1 MLDIELNFPDAAP
14 RRMSLPS
21 PVLVGRAAP
30 CGLRIAH
37 WRVARRHAWLRAVET
52 GVLLEDLD
60 SLSGTLLNGAR
71 VERLAAVLPEDDIF
85 IGPCRLRV
93 SRGAVP
99 DVQVPVATPA
109 GPHSGAAPLPR
120 ETDILL
126 ESAFASRLAHR
137 RRLHAALL
145 EALDLRRRDLA
156 GVSDSALRAE
166 AGRLLTQIVADD
178 QDMPAGVDPAALCQE
193 VLDEAVGLGPL
204 EPLLAAADVTE
215 IMVNRHDEI
224 YVERQG
230 RLYRHPAAF
239 SSEQSVRW
247 AIDRVVTPLGRRI
260 DEAAPMVD
268 ARLPDG
274 SRMHAI
280 IPPAAIRGASLT
292 IRKFPGR
299 SLTLDALTRGG
310 SLSTAMAAF
319 LAFGVRARRN
329 LIVSGGTGSGKTTLL
344 NVLSNEIPDAE
355 RVITIEDAAELR
367 LEHAHR
373 VALEARPPNAEG
385 KGRIDIRELVRNAL
399 RMRPD
404 RIVVGECRGGEA
416 FDMLTAMNTGHEGSL
431 TTLHA
436 NSPRDALAR
445 LEAMVLMAGLD
456 LPLAAVREHIA
467 ASVDLILQSARLADG
482 QRLVTSIVE
491 LTGIESGRIQL
502 QELFRFDRRQG
513 FVACGVFPLSHGPE
527 TRSEACATLPGFRRR
542 HPRRSTARVVRA
554 EAWRS
559 GHDRNRGRTGHV
571 LRRVA
576 GRADA
581 GSAPASSG
589 TGCPMAL
596 ERLAPGSDPPARQHV
611 RTAAVRGLAD
621 AEFLAA
627 RRRRAQHGAAPS
639 GRERR
644 GAVVAGAWPAAASS
658 GWASPGMRR
667 WPGWNSGCHP
677 RQPP

>member
-1 MLDIELNFPDAAP
+1 MLDIELSFPDAEP

-21 PVLVGRAAP
+21 PVLVGRAP
-30 CGLRIAH
+30 HCGLRIAH

-71 VERLAAVLPEDDIF
+71 VERLVAVLPEDDIF

-93 SRGAVP
+93 SRGVVP
-99 DVQVPVATPA
+99 DARVPAATPA
-109 GPHSGAAPLPR
+109 GPRSGAAPLPR
-120 ETDILL
+120 ETDILP
-126 ESAFASRLAHR
+126 EPAFASRLAHR

-156 GVSDSALRAE
+156 GASDSALRAE

-178 QDMPAGVDPAALCQE
+178 QDMPAGVDHAALCQE

-274 SRMHAI
+274 SRRHAI

-292 IRKFPGR
+292 IRKFPGC

-310 SLSTAMAAF
+310 SLSAAMAAF
-319 LAFGVRARRN
+319 LAFSVRARRN

-344 NVLSNEIPDAE
+344 NVLSNEIPEAE

-373 VALEARPPNAEG
+373 VALEARPPNPEG

-416 FDMLTAMNTGHEGSL
+416 FDMLTAMNTGHEGPL
-431 TTLHA
+431 PALQAT
-436 NSPRDALAR
+436 SPREAR
-445 LEAMVLMAGLD
+445 ARREARVLLAGLD

-482 QRLVTSIVE
+482 RRLVTAIVE

-502 QELFRFDRRQG
+502 QELFRFDRRHG
-513 FVACGVFPLSHGPE
+513 FVACGVFPAFARAGNEIGELCDPAWFQAPPSQAFDG
-527 TRSEACATLPGFRRR
+527 AR
-542 HPRRSTARVVRA
+542 HPGGDMS
-554 EAWRS
+554 
-559 GHDRNRGRTGHV
+559 
-571 LRRVA
+571 
-576 GRADA
+576 
-581 GSAPASSG
+581 
-589 TGCPMAL
+589 
-596 ERLAPGSDPPARQHV
+596 ERP
-611 RTAAVRGLAD
+611 
-621 AEFLAA
+621 
-627 RRRRAQHGAAPS
+627 
-639 GRERR
+639 
-644 GAVVAGAWPAAASS
+644 
-658 GWASPGMRR
+658 
-667 WPGWNSGCHP
+667 
-677 RQPP
+677 

>member
-1 MLDIELNFPDAAP
+1 M
-14 RRMSLPS
+14 
-21 PVLVGRAAP
+21 
-30 CGLRIAH
+30 
-37 WRVARRHAWLRAVET
+37 
-52 GVLLEDLD
+52 
-60 SLSGTLLNGAR
+60 
-71 VERLAAVLPEDDIF
+71 
-85 IGPCRLRV
+85 
-93 SRGAVP
+93 
-99 DVQVPVATPA
+99 
-109 GPHSGAAPLPR
+109 
-120 ETDILL
+120 
-126 ESAFASRLAHR
+126 
-137 RRLHAALL
+137 
-145 EALDLRRRDLA
+145 
-156 GVSDSALRAE
+156 
-166 AGRLLTQIVADD
+166 LTQIVADD

-456 LPLAAVREHIA
+456 LPLAAVRA
-467 ASVDLILQSARLADG
+467 Y
-482 QRLVTSIVE
+482 
-491 LTGIESGRIQL
+491 
-502 QELFRFDRRQG
+502 RRQRRPDPAIG
-513 FVACGVFPLSHGPE
+513 ALGRWPAPGDVHRRTDWHRKRPHPAAGAVPF
-527 TRSEACATLPGFRRR
+527 RSPAGI
-542 HPRRSTARVVRA
+542 
-554 EAWRS
+554 
-559 GHDRNRGRTGHV
+559 RG
-571 LRRVA
+571 LRRVPRFRTGRKRDRRPVRPCLVSGAAIRGGRRRESSGPRHGGAAMTGIAAGLAMFCVALLA
-576 GRADA
+576 GR
-581 GSAPASSG
+581 
-589 TGCPMAL
+589 M
-596 ERLAPGSDPPARQHV
+596 
-611 RTAAVRGLAD
+611 
-621 AEFLAA
+621 LAA
-627 RRRRAQHGAAPS
+627 RRRRAARAVPWPLSALHRARIRRRASMFERQLSVALPMLSSSLRAGAALNTALRHLAENGEAPLS
-639 GRERR
+639 QELG
-644 GAVVAGAWPAAASS
+644 PAARAAA
-658 GWASPGMRR
+658 G
-667 WPGWNSGCHP
+667 HP
-677 RQPP
+677 LG